1 MKRIFI
7 TKGIQKELFHSYT
20 NIMYKKERDTMTN
33 GKRYSSFPR
42 IMYISAMIFLIGATI
57 IIWSKSLLT
66 KAEEPIPLPVIMY
79 HSIYTNT
86 PSEYAVTAEQV
97 EADLQW
103 LKNNGYRTVTAEQ
116 VIAYT
121 QHRGNLPEKAVMITL
136 DDGFYNNLSVLVP
149 LLEKYDMT
157 AVVSVVGSYIDND
170 ALKDPHNPQ
179 YSYLT
184 WEDIDELVS
193 SGRIEI
199 GNHTYDMHSLYD
211 GRTGCSINK
220 GETEEEYR
228 KALYV
233 DIQQLQEEFR
243 ENIGFSSVVFTY
255 PFGSVSRES
264 LPVIRDSGFLMTLTC
279 REQMNYIT
287 REPDCLYGI
296 GRYNRSGLYST
307 EEYMVRLFN
316 A

>member
-1 MKRIFI
+1 
-7 TKGIQKELFHSYT
+7 
-20 NIMYKKERDTMTN
+20 MTTS
-33 GKRYSSFPR
+33 KRYGDFLQ
-42 IMYISAMIFLIGATI
+42 ILYIAAIIFLIGATL
-57 IIWSKSLLT
+57 IIWGKTLLT
-66 KAEEPIPLPVIMY
+66 KAEEPVPLPVIMY
-79 HSIYTNT
+79 HSIYTDT
-86 PSEYAVTAEQV
+86 PSEYAVTADQV

-103 LKNNGYRTVTAEQ
+103 LKNHGYQTVTSEQ

-121 QHRGNLPEKAVMITL
+121 QNRGTLPEKAVMITL

-157 AVVSVVGSYIDND
+157 AVVSVVGSYVDNN
-170 ALKDPHNPQ
+170 AVKDPHNPK

-184 WEDIDELVS
+184 WADIDELVS

-211 GRTGCSINK
+211 GRTGCSRNK
-220 GETEEEYR
+220 NETEEEYR
-228 KALYV
+228 TALSE
-233 DIQQLQEEFR
+233 DIQRLQGEFR
-243 ENIGFSSVVFTY
+243 ENIGFYPVVFTY

-287 REPDCLYGI
+287 REPNCLYGI

-307 EEYMVRLFN
+307 EEYMARLFN

>member
-1 MKRIFI
+1 MTTRQSRNGIHQVLYIAVIIFI
-7 TKGIQKELFHSYT
+7 
-20 NIMYKKERDTMTN
+20 
-33 GKRYSSFPR
+33 
-42 IMYISAMIFLIGATI
+42 IGATL

-79 HSIYTNT
+79 HSIYTDT

-103 LKNNGYRTVTAEQ
+103 LKNNGYQTVTAEQ

-121 QHRGNLPEKAVMITL
+121 RHRGNLPEKAVMITL

-157 AVVSVVGSYIDND
+157 AVVSVVGSYVDNN
-170 ALKDPHNPQ
+170 AIKDPHNPQ

-193 SGRIEI
+193 SGRIET
-199 GNHTYDMHSLYD
+199 GNHTYGMHSLYD
-211 GRTGCSINK
+211 GRIGCSRNN
-220 GETEEEYR
+220 GETEEEYH
-228 KALYV
+228 KALYE
-233 DIQQLQEEFR
+233 DIHQLQEEFR
-243 ENIGFSSVVFTY
+243 ENIGFFPVIFTY

-287 REPDCLYGI
+287 REPNCLYGI
-296 GRYNRSGLYST
+296 GRYNRSGLYTT
-307 EEYMVRLFN
+307 EEYMTRLFN

>member
-1 MKRIFI
+1 MTTRQSRN
-7 TKGIQKELFHSYT
+7 GIHQVL
-20 NIMYKKERDTMTN
+20 
-33 GKRYSSFPR
+33 
-42 IMYISAMIFLIGATI
+42 YIAVIIFLIGATL
-57 IIWSKSLLT
+57 IIWGKSLLT

-79 HSIYTNT
+79 HSIYTDT
-86 PSEYAVTAEQV
+86 PTEYAVTAEQV

-103 LKNNGYRTVTAEQ
+103 LKNNGYQTVTAEQ

-121 QHRGNLPEKAVMITL
+121 RHRGNLPEKAVMITL

-157 AVVSVVGSYIDND
+157 AVVSVVGSYVDNN
-170 ALKDPHNPQ
+170 AIKDPHNPQ

-193 SGRIEI
+193 SGRIET
-199 GNHTYDMHSLYD
+199 GNHTYGMHSLYD
-211 GRTGCSINK
+211 GRIGCSRNN
-220 GETEEEYR
+220 GETEEEYH
-228 KALYV
+228 KALTE
-233 DIQQLQEEFR
+233 DIQQLQGEFR
-243 ENIGFSSVVFTY
+243 ENIGFSPVVFTY

-287 REPDCLYGI
+287 REPNCLYGI
-296 GRYNRSGLYST
+296 GRYNRSGLYTT
-307 EEYMVRLFN
+307 EEYMARLFN

>member
-1 MKRIFI
+1 
-7 TKGIQKELFHSYT
+7 
-20 NIMYKKERDTMTN
+20 MTTE
-33 GKRYSSFPR
+33 KRYINLLRSV
-42 IMYISAMIFLIGATI
+42 YIAAIIFLVGAALI
-57 IIWSKSLLT
+57 ICSKSLLT
-66 KAEEPIPLPVIMY
+66 KAEEPVPLPVIMY
-79 HSIYTNT
+79 HSIYTDT

-103 LKNNGYRTVTAEQ
+103 LKNNGYQTVTAEQ

-121 QHRGNLPEKAVMITL
+121 QNRGKLPEKAVMITL

-157 AVVSVVGSYIDND
+157 AVVSTVGRYIDND
-170 ALKDPHNPQ
+170 AIKDPHNPK

-184 WEDIDELVS
+184 WTDIDELVS

-211 GRTGCSINK
+211 GRVGCSRNS
-220 GETEEEYR
+220 GETEESYR
-228 KALYV
+228 TALSA

-243 ENIGFSSVVFTY
+243 ENIGFYPVIFTY

-307 EEYMVRLFN
+307 EEYMARLFN
-316 A
+316 V

>member
-1 MKRIFI
+1 MTKSRYNCGFLRI
-7 TKGIQKELFHSYT
+7 L
-20 NIMYKKERDTMTN
+20 
-33 GKRYSSFPR
+33 
-42 IMYISAMIFLIGATI
+42 YISIIIFLIGAAI
-57 IIWSKSLLT
+57 ITWSKTLLT
-66 KAEEPIPLPVIMY
+66 KAEEPVPLPVIMY
-79 HSIYTNT
+79 HSIYTDIPT
-86 PSEYAVTAEQV
+86 EYAVTPKQIEN
-97 EADLQW
+97 DLQW
-103 LKNNGYRTVTAEQ
+103 LKNNGYQTVTSEQ

-121 QHRGNLPEKAVMITL
+121 QNRGTLPEKSVMITL

-170 ALKDPHNPQ
+170 AVKDPHNPK

-184 WEDIDELVS
+184 WADINELVD

-199 GNHTYDMHSLYD
+199 GNHTYNMHSLYN

-220 GETEEEYR
+220 GESEEEYR
-228 KALYV
+228 KALSE
-233 DIQQLQEEFR
+233 DIQRLQGEFLK
-243 ENIGFSSVVFTY
+243 NMGFYPVVFTY

-264 LPVIRDSGFLMTLTC
+264 LPVIRDCGFLMTLTC

-307 EEYMVRLFN
+307 EEYMVKLFQK
-316 A
+316 

>member
-1 MKRIFI
+1 
-7 TKGIQKELFHSYT
+7 
-20 NIMYKKERDTMTN
+20 MTTS
-33 GKRYSSFPR
+33 KRYSDFLR
-42 IMYISAMIFLIGATI
+42 ILYISAIIFLMGATL

-86 PSEYAVTAEQV
+86 PSEYAVTAKQV
-97 EADLQW
+97 ENDLQW
-103 LKNNGYRTVTAEQ
+103 LKKNGYQTVTAEQ

-121 QHRGNLPEKAVMITL
+121 RHRGNLPEKAVMITL

-157 AVVSVVGSYIDND
+157 AVVSVVGSYVDNN
-170 ALKDPHNPQ
+170 AIKDPHNPQ

-184 WEDIDELVS
+184 WEDITELVK

-199 GNHTYDMHSLYD
+199 GNHTYGMHSLYD
-211 GRTGCSINK
+211 GRIGCSRNT
-220 GETEEEYR
+220 GETEAEYH
-228 KALYV
+228 KALTE
-233 DIQQLQEEFR
+233 DIQRLQEEFH
-243 ENIGFSSVVFTY
+243 ENIGFFPVIFTY

-287 REPDCLYGI
+287 REPNCLYGI
-296 GRYNRSGLYST
+296 GRYNRSGLYTT
-307 EEYMVRLFN
+307 EEYMARLFN